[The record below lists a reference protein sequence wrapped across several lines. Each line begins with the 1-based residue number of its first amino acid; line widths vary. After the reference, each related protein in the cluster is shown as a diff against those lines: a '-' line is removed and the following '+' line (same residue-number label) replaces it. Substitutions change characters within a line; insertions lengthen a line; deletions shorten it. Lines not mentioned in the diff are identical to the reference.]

1 MSDWYA
7 YCCDRCGRG
16 YKTCNG
22 SPVCVGCTP
31 KNPLIPAVYRSHKG
45 VISARMKDGPGG
57 ASTPLNPG
65 LTATELGEQRL

>member
-1 MSDWYA
+1 MSDFIVQI
-7 YCCDRCGRG
+7 CDRCSRL
-16 YKTCNG
+16 YRTCNK
-22 SPVCVGCTP
+22 SPVCASCTP

-65 LTATELGEQRL
+65 LTATAMKEQRL